1 MKGEDS
7 YSEAEC
13 LPDLESMIRDAVSLA
28 HPDLEE
34 LAVSKSLLV

>member
-7 YSEAEC
+7 YSEVLC
-13 LPDLESMIRDAVSLA
+13 LPDQKSMIRDAVLLV

-34 LAVSKSLLV
+34 LAISKSLLA